1 MPAAKP
7 GTKSRLF
14 VEKKTR
20 LNALQRAAV
29 AEQWWMHH
37 YGWYEINSIRKEL
50 RMSRVD
56 PVDSPTAA
64 TFDE

>member
-20 LNALQRAAV
+20 LNALQCEAV
-29 AEQWWMHH
+29 AGRWHMFH
-37 YGWYEINSIRKEL
+37 YKWHELNSLRESL
-50 RMSRVD
+50 RMSRVT
-56 PVDSPTAA
+56 PVDYPTAA
-64 TFDE
+64 TFEK

>member
-1 MPAAKP
+1 MSAAKP

-20 LNALQRAAV
+20 LNDLQRSAV
-29 AEQWWMHH
+29 AERWHMFH
-37 YGWYEINSIRKEL
+37 YKWHEINGLRKEL
-50 RMSRVD
+50 RMSRVA

-64 TFDE
+64 TFER